1 VIHANSVGE
10 QVTRKYV
17 ADFIFNTFQIKMDHT
32 TVGDKLKEWG
42 FTFRKHGTVNAS
54 RKKSNAEMVGIAY
67 DFLKDIKIKEYID
80 PAFYNIDFTYNSHRN
95 FDTRGFALEGVPAQK
110 IKHQV
115 GEYTNCFV
123 TCYHSSGV
131 TLPTVMFTSN
141 KAFHWDDSKHAK
153 RREARAHFREL
164 ALRYNINRSHVVY
177 LDDVGGKFVKE
188 TYQIVQMYF
197 ALVKLDNACA
207 VFTDGGLAFH
217 HDRKSVVTEAGYTHV
232 PLPACVH
239 QYLSVNDN
247 NAHGYAKAKWRKK
260 VHDHS
265 DDVNSSLALMHELN
279 SIPKDVIEKWFNRNY
294 LLHSNNMQVVHVE
307 DLIVAPSKNNRRH
320 HEIALHQFLQ
330 KYGRDYGYGDD
341 IAEEILSELDGAYW
355 AL

>member
-1 VIHANSVGE
+1 VSVL
-10 QVTRKYV
+10 
-17 ADFIFNTFQIKMDHT
+17 
-32 TVGDKLKEWG
+32 GDEL
-42 FTFRKHGTVNAS
+42 
-54 RKKSNAEMVGIAY
+54 
-67 DFLKDIKIKEYID
+67 
-80 PAFYNIDFTYNSHRN
+80 
-95 FDTRGFALEGVPAQK
+95 
-110 IKHQV
+110 
-115 GEYTNCFV
+115 
-123 TCYHSSGV
+123 
-131 TLPTVMFTSN
+131 
-141 KAFHWDDSKHAK
+141 
-153 RREARAHFREL
+153 REL
-164 ALRYNINRSHVVY
+164 TSRYTPLLYAQMTDNKENPFDFEGEVIVDEFEGEVI
-177 LDDVGGKFVKE
+177 VGGKFVKE